1 MRCRKSGC
9 EACGGG
15 LASIAD
21 GNEDDCKNRPG
32 RPRSW
37 RAMTGLLSLKDFI
50 EVRKAILADLSGDC
64 LTGNKEGLVNRA
76 FHELKYGRQ
85 PKASILT

>member
-1 MRCRKSGC
+1 
-9 EACGGG
+9 
-15 LASIAD
+15 
-21 GNEDDCKNRPG
+21 
-32 RPRSW
+32 
-37 RAMTGLLSLKDFI
+37 MTGLLSLKDFI

>member
-1 MRCRKSGC
+1 
-9 EACGGG
+9 
-15 LASIAD
+15 
-21 GNEDDCKNRPG
+21 
-32 RPRSW
+32 
-37 RAMTGLLSLKDFI
+37 MTGLLSLKDFI

-85 PKASILT
+85 PKASIFAQSVTLNVLRWMKHV